1 MGVMTLL
8 QLKYIVKIVECG
20 SMNEASHELYVS
32 QPALSSSVKELEN
45 ELGIEIF
52 TRSSQGIALT
62 VDGAEF
68 LTYARQVL
76 DQASLLEERYKN
88 AKPRKQLCSVSTQ
101 HYMFAVEAFVEMI
114 DSTKSDEYEF
124 TIRETRTKDIINQV
138 ANMLSEI
145 GIIYLSDFNKDVI
158 GKLLREKHLEFHPLF
173 RAPLHVFISRDN
185 PLAGKKKVTMD
196 DLKPFPFIQYEQ
208 GEEGSFFFAEE
219 AVWPEYSPKQ
229 INVTDRAT
237 ILNFIIGLNGYTV
250 CTGIDNGDLNNEK
263 IVTVPLDT
271 DETMLVGWI
280 TNERAKLS
288 KRRNVLGEA
297 QVGGRQPRLHAHR
310 LTPEQRNH
318 NEKALYCPKAAQ
330 CLSVISEIITAD
342 ERGSARTPQ
351 SGAVLFQVRVG
362 GGLDLRCDVRG
373 AVGVLDALAG
383 FEDLLHV
390 GDGEH
395 REAEFGFDGLHR
407 GRVGILG
414 LLHAVHAQYQAD
426 DLDVRLGLELRDDLA
441 HSGAGGHHV
450 VDEQDLHAV
459 RKLRADHHAAVAMVL
474 LLLAVEGVADLHA
487 MGGRQRDGGGH
498 AQRDALVAGPNT
510 VSTSL
515 GRLPAS
521 ISSTIFS
528 A

>member
-237 ILNFIIGLNGYTV
+237 I
-250 CTGIDNGDLNNEK
+250 
-263 IVTVPLDT
+263 
-271 DETMLVGWI
+271 
-280 TNERAKLS
+280 
-288 KRRNVLGEA
+288 
-297 QVGGRQPRLHAHR
+297 
-310 LTPEQRNH
+310 
-318 NEKALYCPKAAQ
+318 
-330 CLSVISEIITAD
+330 
-342 ERGSARTPQ
+342 
-351 SGAVLFQVRVG
+351 
-362 GGLDLRCDVRG
+362 
-373 AVGVLDALAG
+373 
-383 FEDLLHV
+383 
-390 GDGEH
+390 
-395 REAEFGFDGLHR
+395 
-407 GRVGILG
+407 
-414 LLHAVHAQYQAD
+414 
-426 DLDVRLGLELRDDLA
+426 
-441 HSGAGGHHV
+441 
-450 VDEQDLHAV
+450 
-459 RKLRADHHAAVAMVL
+459 
-474 LLLAVEGVADLHA
+474 
-487 MGGRQRDGGGH
+487 
-498 AQRDALVAGPNT
+498 
-510 VSTSL
+510 
-515 GRLPAS
+515 
-521 ISSTIFS
+521 
-528 A
+528 